1 MNKILEW
8 FTKKKI
14 FLFSLLG
21 IVSFFIAYF
30 SIYFGIC
37 FNYPNQCNNNS
48 ELVAVY
54 TMLFIPIFFFSL
66 ITFKLKQSTF
76 NTWRNFSFY
85 SILVFLIL
93 ISFIPMRTHGLDYLP
108 ITKGL
113 VSFLL
118 TILYSVIS
126 LILVIAGSLKKN

>member
-8 FTKKKI
+8 FTKKK
-14 FLFSLLG
+14 FFCL
-21 IVSFFIAYF
+21 SFFGFLIFISSYLLI
-30 SIYFGIC
+30 SK
-37 FNYPNQCNNNS
+37 S
-48 ELVAVY
+48 ETCYQKEVCSFFTEFFAVY

-113 VSFLL
+113 VSFVL
-118 TILYSVIS
+118 TILYLIFSLFLLIS
-126 LILVIAGSLKKN
+126 QSLKK